1 MLLLAFPQPP
11 AATYAPHPLQVEAV
25 EIAERGEIYSPAADP
40 RPLDRTTRPVL
51 GDITPVRPRV
61 RAPLQ
66 PLVSEDSTRPDGW
79 QSTIRDTSITRPRH
93 TDREQPAEQWL
104 NSLNPREPEVRAP
117 KSFKFMRK
125 ALATLHLSSSRSQS
139 SSQSRSQPSA
149 SRIEGPQRLEPP
161 APAPDT
167 SADDEASS
175 SVRSH
180 ARSYHHSIVQVGD
193 DPAAA
198 TGTKRA
204 RTRSPHRPLPD
215 QSSKKARR
223 GVQDADHTG
232 PPKALAKIP
241 QPNVV
246 PGHRARTLSI
256 EEVLKSAE
264 PHHTFTAYDCPVPTA
279 SGAACTAVIL
289 GTIRGVASHLRTRHG
304 IDFKDTETVLWCPL
318 SGCAEE
324 MHASKVAGHVA
335 RDHMHTTDLVC
346 PYCRGLS
353 AGKPALKAHLREC
366 ENYLEAE

>member
-25 EIAERGEIYSPAADP
+25 EIAERSEIYSPAADP
-40 RPLDRTTRPVL
+40 HPLDRTTRPVL

-66 PLVSEDSTRPDGW
+66 PLVSEDSTPPDGW

-125 ALATLHLSSSRSQS
+125 ALATLHL
-139 SSQSRSQPSA
+139 
-149 SRIEGPQRLEPP
+149 EPP

-180 ARSYHHSIVQVGD
+180 VRSYRHSIVQLGD

-318 SGCAEE
+318 GGCAEE